1 MSWKWS
7 DDVINI
13 VYACNKEYIR
23 QTVIS
28 MVSVLKHNRK
38 VKFYLVLDS
47 CSDEEKT
54 FVQYYLSKY
63 NSSAEIF
70 DMRQIFPFIDF
81 DKEDRH
87 PETIYVK
94 LFLDQIIE
102 DEKVLYLDSDVIVCD
117 TLEPLFERDMIN
129 EVAAGVL
136 MPYSPKVKERTGT
149 TPGEPYICDG
159 VVIFNLKRWKAEKK
173 SELCL
178 QYILE
183 NHGCP
188 PMLSEGTLNRIAEG
202 EMGVLEPRYNQM
214 PSMLAYNLGQIRSL
228 FKADY
233 YYDDVAQMVAARE
246 NPAIIHFMNELYN
259 RPWCEPCEHP
269 FKEKY
274 LNIENDIFGINF
286 SIKKN
291 LSWHTQVTVFIKKKI
306 PFCFF
311 RWLYQRKN
319 RL

>member
-1 MSWKWS
+1 MDWKWS

-38 VKFYLVLDS
+38 VKFYLVLDD

-136 MPYSPKVKERTGT
+136 MPYSPKVKERTGI

-159 VVIFNLKRWKAEKK
+159 VVIFNLKRWKAENK

-233 YYDDVAQMVAARE
+233 YYDDVAQMVVART

-274 LNIENDIFGINF
+274 RVNEIDVFGENKLVKKSIPMHTRITIIVNEILPFALF
-286 SIKKN
+286 SILYHKKN
-291 LSWHTQVTVFIKKKI
+291 DL
-306 PFCFF
+306 
-311 RWLYQRKN
+311 
-319 RL
+319 

>member
-1 MSWKWS
+1 MGWKWS

-38 VKFYLVLDS
+38 VKFYLVLDG

-129 EVAAGVL
+129 EIVAGVL

-233 YYDDVAQMVAARE
+233 YYDDVAQMVVARE

-269 FKEKY
+269 FKDKY
-274 LNIENDIFGINF
+274 RVDEIEIFGENKLVKKSIPMHTKITIIVNKILPFVLF
-286 SIKKN
+286 STLYHKKN
-291 LSWHTQVTVFIKKKI
+291 DL
-306 PFCFF
+306 
-311 RWLYQRKN
+311 
-319 RL
+319 